1 MTPRDQEADRT
12 RELTSVGA
20 GHAASAFSQLTG
32 RPIQM
37 RTPEVL
43 RDPKWPA
50 CVADDWSSGVF
61 FELEGCLDAV
71 VAILFR
77 ERVRDVVVRH
87 MLGDPEGTLSRESIE
102 AVIMELG
109 NILVSRVASAIADTI
124 GERLLPSIPVLAL
137 GDAADQLA
145 ALCAARNIDPS
156 VRIECE
162 FTDREGEVG
171 GLMVLIPANAASTES
186 PRPSPSLRARGAG
199 RPRRP

>member
-1 MTPRDQEADRT
+1 MKSRDQEADRA

-20 GHAASAFSQLTG
+20 GHAASAFSQLTS
-32 RPIQM
+32 RTIQM
-37 RTPEVL
+37 RAPEVL
-43 RDPKWPA
+43 RDPKWPGS
-50 CVADDWSSGVF
+50 VADDWSSGVF

-77 ERVRDVVVRH
+77 ESVRDMVVRQ
-87 MLGDPEGTLSRESIE
+87 MLGEPEGELSRENIE

-145 ALCAARNIDPS
+145 ALCSAREIDPS

-162 FTDREGEVG
+162 FTDREDELG
-171 GLMVLIPANAASTES
+171 GLLVLIPCE
-186 PRPSPSLRARGAG
+186 
-199 RPRRP
+199 RRERR

>member
-1 MTPRDQEADRT
+1 MEVDDDLAGRT

-32 RPIQM
+32 RAIQM
-37 RTPEVL
+37 RAPEVH

-50 CVADDWSSGVF
+50 SVADDWSSGVF

-77 ERVRDVVVRH
+77 ETVRDEVVRQ
-87 MLGDPEGTLSRESIE
+87 MLGEPEGELSRESIE

-137 GDAADQLA
+137 GDAAEQLV
-145 ALCAARNIDPS
+145 ALCGAHDFDPS
-156 VRIECE
+156 LRVESE
-162 FTDREGEVG
+162 FSDRDGELG
-171 GLMVLIPANAASTES
+171 GLLVLIPA
-186 PRPSPSLRARGAG
+186 RG
-199 RPRRP
+199 PTT

>member
-1 MTPRDQEADRT
+1 MASRVEDADRM

-20 GHAASAFSQLTG
+20 GHAASAFSQLTR

-37 RTPEVL
+37 RPPEVF

-50 CVADDWSSGVF
+50 SVADDWSSGVF
-61 FELEGCLDAV
+61 FELEGCLSAV

-77 ERVRDVVVRH
+77 DPVRDVVVREV
-87 MLGDPEGTLSRESIE
+87 LGEPGGSPLTRESIE

-109 NILVSRVASAIADTI
+109 NILVSRVASAIADTM

-137 GDAADQLA
+137 GDAAEQLQG
-145 ALCAARNIDPS
+145 LCEQCDADPG

-162 FTDREGEVG
+162 FTDQEKELG
-171 GLMVLIPANAASTES
+171 GLMVLIP
-186 PRPSPSLRARGAG
+186 RPGA
-199 RPRRP
+199 